1 MRNKVV
7 LGGDSSTLPRSW
19 SFQVRGIREWGGQGT
34 ELATYLALSPRGDL
48 SASLC
53 KPSGCICPSFSERAC
68 SRHPEL
74 PDLSNQRWS
83 KVGTRSWPALSAGGR
98 KRKRFSPACR
108 EHWPVLGRKS
118 ILPLRLLCLE
128 DQGIQPQGEYTSGRV
143 LGKKSLKMHFQSELE
158 PLFLDPG
165 CSSARCV
172 SEGFG
177 SGQRDPWALRPWVN
191 HSLLQACLLVCENG
205 STKRTEGLPLGA

>member
-53 KPSGCICPSFSERAC
+53 KPSGCICPSFSEGAC

-74 PDLSNQRWS
+74 LDLSNQRWS

-98 KRKRFSPACR
+98 KRKRFRPACR
-108 EHWPVLGRKS
+108 EHWPVLGWKS

-143 LGKKSLKMHFQSELE
+143 LGKKIPEN
-158 PLFLDPG
+158 
-165 CSSARCV
+165 
-172 SEGFG
+172 
-177 SGQRDPWALRPWVN
+177 ALP
-191 HSLLQACLLVCENG
+191 E
-205 STKRTEGLPLGA
+205 